1 MNKRYISFKNKKN
14 GRRETFNKAV
24 EIYKKYTREELGIT
38 YNALMNALSK
48 NKKYENKNFV
58 IAYKERV
65 KTEWK

>member
-48 NKKYENKNFV
+48 HKKYENKNFD

>member
-48 NKKYENKNFV
+48 NKKYENENFV

>member
-48 NKKYENKNFV
+48 HKKYENKNFV

>member
-38 YNALMNALSK
+38 YNSLMNALSK
-48 NKKYENKNFV
+48 NNKYKNKNFV
-58 IAYKERV
+58 IAYKKRV

>member
-48 NKKYENKNFV
+48 NKKYESKNFV
-58 IAYKERV
+58 IAYKERS

>member
-1 MNKRYISFKNKKN
+1 MNKRYISFKNKEN

-48 NKKYENKNFV
+48 NKKYENENFV